1 MIQLRNSN
9 TEPANAFRYE
19 VLHHLQHKHTSHLM
33 SPSSKGPF
41 IVSVYAQV
49 QAHVA
54 QTEVDPGAA
63 VAWLRVTDAGMEASP
78 TGSQLI
84 R

>member
-1 MIQLRNSN
+1 MRLYIIAMTS
-9 TEPANAFRYE
+9 TY
-19 VLHHLQHKHTSHLM
+19 HTSIYHL
-33 SPSSKGPF
+33 SLSRKGAV
-41 IVSVYAQV
+41 IVSVCAQV

>member
-1 MIQLRNSN
+1 MR
-9 TEPANAFRYE
+9 A
-19 VLHHLQHKHTSHLM
+19 LHHFYQQHTPRSQ
-33 SPSSKGPF
+33 SPSNKGAF
-41 IVSVYAQV
+41 IVSVCAQV